1 MSSLPA
7 SLKRIGS
14 ITEKKWWPQFFRRSR
29 AANSIVSGGNWPKF
43 KLIQAFMHVLIT
55 ASMKRIRSKT
65 AKKTWW
71 RSFPHYKSM
80 GIFSDAQGQLT
91 PLSVVGSG
99 RISNSCKLLCMSQ
112 LPASIKRI
120 RSKQPRKRD
129 DALFPIITLWELS
142 VAMET
147 RVLIW
152 SDQHQNLMQPFPH
165 PNDASDKIW

>member
-1 MSSLPA
+1 MSSLSA

-14 ITEKKWWPQFFRRSR
+14 IATEKKWWRRFFRRSR
-29 AANSIVSGGNWPKF
+29 AANSIVSGGIWPKF
-43 KLIQAFMHVLIT
+43 NLIQAFMHVLIT
-55 ASMKRIRSKT
+55 CKYEKDPIKNSRENVMTSSM
-65 AKKTWW
+65 A
-71 RSFPHYKSM
+71 
-80 GIFSDAQGQLT
+80 IFSDAQGQLT

-99 RISNSCKLLCMSQ
+99 RISNSCKLLCMSS

-120 RSKQPRKRD
+120 RSKQSRKRD

-152 SDQHQNLMQPFPH
+152 SASKPNAAFP
-165 PNDASDKIW
+165 PPQWCFR